1 MCNYLW
7 YRAWV
12 LNLLVLAYPQIMLN
26 PLRVPLNKNLTQI
39 VPPNE
44 KMANFRD
51 KKDQNGLFS
60 RRFESFYLP
69 TICLRTPCELEA
81 YPQGY
86 AYPRLRIAGIEQI

>member
-1 MCNYLW
+1 MCYNSG
-7 YRAWV
+7 V

-26 PLRVPLNKNLTQI
+26 PLCVPLNKKMTQI

-44 KMANFRD
+44 KMGNFRD

-60 RRFESFYLP
+60 NRFESCYLP

-81 YPQGY
+81 YP
-86 AYPRLRIAGIEQI
+86 